1 MLSIIKSIPNYEVFY
16 KDIEKDKESY
26 TYQLL
31 KREALLFSRRCDIY
45 GNATR
50 AETFEELNTYLNY
63 SNIESYGFETMMA
76 IQILAFFLF
85 FIPIGLYFQNN
96 LASKLV
102 RDEKVKTYKLI
113 CITFLYSILL
123 LTLSV
128 ATIVLTQSTGV
139 KILNK

>member
-1 MLSIIKSIPNYEVFY
+1 VLSIIKSIPNYEVFF

-31 KREALLFSRRCDIY
+31 KREALLFSRTCDIY

-50 AETFEELNTYLNY
+50 AQTFEELNTYLNY
-63 SNIESYGFETMMA
+63 SNIESYGFETMML

-96 LASKLV
+96 LASTLTRDDKV
-102 RDEKVKTYKLI
+102 RTFKLI

-123 LTLSV
+123 LSLSISSV
-128 ATIVLTQSTGV
+128 VLTHSTGV
-139 KILNK
+139 KTLNN